1 MRNSYVPSST
11 LTHAIDLFL
20 LRTFEFREL
29 EAASWPQFYCERP
42 SLFSE
47 FLDDNKSLV
56 CPGEMSVDGRNNL
69 KLCFYVPQEICKNNI

>member
-1 MRNSYVPSST
+1 MKVYIYHFYPI
-11 LTHAIDLFL
+11 LK
-20 LRTFEFREL
+20 RTGS
-29 EAASWPQFYCERP
+29 ASWPQFYCERP